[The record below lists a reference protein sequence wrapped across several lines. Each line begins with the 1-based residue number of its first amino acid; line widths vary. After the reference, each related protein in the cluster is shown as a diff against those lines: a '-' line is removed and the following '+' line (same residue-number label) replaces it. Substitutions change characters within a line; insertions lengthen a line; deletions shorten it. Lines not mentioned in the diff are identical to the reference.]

1 MFRRVRT
8 YRRTGGNDFRH
19 FCSVRMYAA
28 FTPVFSRYRKQRL
41 LEQTC
46 FRALKINGN
55 GNSKVFDRRTKPFH
69 QIVLLCTVYPVHGT
83 MGIFAVPEQTTWNS
97 KVGYMPIWTEYRT
110 RKNKLIL
117 EKADFSLFGVFAPLW
132 SAEIAPNH
140 KQNYV
145 GFFNMNVRNEI
156 KAQIIRAGLTM
167 QEVVDLL
174 SDEYGWSDSVSNL
187 SAKLQRESIRYKEV
201 LELAAVLGYD
211 IVWQKRREK

>member
-1 MFRRVRT
+1 MYV
-8 YRRTGGNDFRH
+8 H
-19 FCSVRMYAA
+19 SVL
-28 FTPVFSRYRKQRL
+28 PVFLFYRNNQL
-41 LEQTC
+41 SELTC

-83 MGIFAVPEQTTWNS
+83 MGVFTVSDKIPRNS
-97 KVGYMPIWTEYRT
+97 KVGYMPVWTEYRT
-110 RKNKLIL
+110 HKMKAIL
-117 EKADFSLFGVFAPLW
+117 EKADFSLFGVSAPFW
-132 SAEIAPNH
+132 GAEIVPNH
-140 KQNYV
+140 KQNYG

-156 KAQIIRAGLTM
+156 KAQIIRAGMTM

>member
-55 GNSKVFDRRTKPFH
+55 GNSKV
-69 QIVLLCTVYPVHGT
+69 
-83 MGIFAVPEQTTWNS
+83 
-97 KVGYMPIWTEYRT
+97 GYMPIWTEYRT

-132 SAEIAPNH
+132 SAEIAPIH
-140 KQNYV
+140 KQNYG

-211 IVWQKRREK
+211 IVWQKKREK

>member
-1 MFRRVRT
+1 MIFAISALYVCT
-8 YRRTGGNDFRH
+8 QH
-19 FCSVRMYAA
+19 LP
-28 FTPVFSRYRKQRL
+28 PVFSRYRKQRL

-83 MGIFAVPEQTTWNS
+83 MGIFAVPEQTTRNS

-140 KQNYV
+140 KQNYG

-167 QEVVDLL
+167 GKGADIFAMVSRGHR
-174 SDEYGWSDSVSNL
+174 SDRIPLRRSPRRAHGTL
-187 SAKLQRESIRYKEV
+187 RP
-201 LELAAVLGYD
+201 
-211 IVWQKRREK
+211 VWMKV